1 MIIYDHVSHLLQ
13 ALRGSNQTH
22 RKHQANKKMTK
33 HPKAEEIFDFHP
45 SHSHLQ
51 HPGAE
56 QLWWFYC
63 VRLNAGS
70 GSGRCAVHGSPD
82 RRMDPG
88 LRPHALPPCPEP
100 LLLLC
105 GRAGTAMGLPTD
117 SAFWCSL

>member
-13 ALRGSNQTH
+13 VLRGSNQTH

-56 QLWWFYC
+56 QQAAPGGCSANC
-63 VRLNAGS
+63 VRLNARS
-70 GSGRCAVHGSPD
+70 GSGRCAMHGSPD

-105 GRAGTAMGLPTD
+105 EWAGT
-117 SAFWCSL
+117 